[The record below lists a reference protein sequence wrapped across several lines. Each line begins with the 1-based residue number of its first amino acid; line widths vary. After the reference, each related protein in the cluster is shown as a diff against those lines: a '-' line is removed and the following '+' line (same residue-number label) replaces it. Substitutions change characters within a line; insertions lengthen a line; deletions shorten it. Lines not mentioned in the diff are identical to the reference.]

1 MKQFRIIVKGKLGKE
16 WTDWF
21 ENLDINF
28 DGENTVLSGHIE
40 DQSALHGILN
50 RLRDLNLTLISV
62 NPKIDKS
69 NNDQQQ

>member
-1 MKQFRIIVKGKLGKE
+1 MQIKIKIKGKLDKK

-21 ENLDINF
+21 ASLEIQND
-28 DGENTVLSGHIE
+28 DENTILIGEVK

-62 NPKIDKS
+62 NPKNS
-69 NNDQQQ
+69 